1 MTFYDAV
8 YVLVRDIPRGR
19 VMTYGQVAAVLG
31 APRAAR
37 AVGYAMRAAPDGGP
51 GQRVI
56 NRHGGISPRGDGEG
70 ALLQRALLERERVTF
85 RDDDTCDLKKYGWT
99 PDEPELYYYDGN
111 MDLPFRR

>member
-19 VMTYGQVAAVLG
+19 VMTYGQVAAALG

-37 AVGYAMRAAPDGGP
+37 AVGYAMRAAPDGVP
-51 GQRVI
+51 WQRVI

-70 ALLQRALLERERVTF
+70 ALVQRTLLERERVKF
-85 RDDDTCDLKKYGWT
+85 RDDDTCDLKKYQWAPED
-99 PDEPELYYYDGN
+99 PDVYYYEGN
-111 MDLPFRR
+111 MDMPFRA